1 MIVDGVWAEVPGV
14 SGMPAELQSKDS
26 LKLGNFLMG

>member
-14 SGMPAELQSKDS
+14 SGMPAELQSKDG